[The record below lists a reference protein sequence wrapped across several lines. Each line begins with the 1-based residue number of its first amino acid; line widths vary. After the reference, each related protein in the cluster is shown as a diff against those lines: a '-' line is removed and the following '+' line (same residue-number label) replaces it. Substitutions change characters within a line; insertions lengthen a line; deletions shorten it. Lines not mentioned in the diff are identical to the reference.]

1 MKVSELAKR
10 AGIAPSA
17 VRFYEANGILPA
29 ARRGVNRYRTYD
41 GADLCRLRMVV
52 ALRKLG
58 VDLQESGRLASLC
71 SAGQCDEMAT
81 ELTRCID
88 ERRTAI
94 AAARAEL
101 EHLDSEL
108 ANLQMAFEA
117 GQSPASLCNEGSS
130 DDECSL
136 GCRPAAR
143 PGAATEIAVL
153 PVRLRT

>member
-1 MKVSELAKR
+1 
-10 AGIAPSA
+10 
-17 VRFYEANGILPA
+17 
-29 ARRGVNRYRTYD
+29 
-41 GADLCRLRMVV
+41 
-52 ALRKLG
+52 
-58 VDLQESGRLASLC
+58 
-71 SAGQCDEMAT
+71 MAT

-88 ERRTAI
+88 ERRSEI

-108 ANLQMAFEA
+108 ANLQLAFEA

-136 GCRPAAR
+136 GCGPAAR